1 MIQLD
6 SIILSDRIEAQIDWV
21 DQLTWQPIG
30 QQIRYALAGNPV
42 INENPRTGRPITL
55 VAELPWCWLSANTVN
70 SLYQLASELNYT
82 FSFIY
87 GSYSANVRFR
97 RDAGP
102 LELSPV
108 NPLKDYYTGTIY
120 LIEV

>member
-6 SIILSDRIEAQIDWV
+6 TIQLTDRVESQIDWV
-21 DQLTWQPIG
+21 DQLTWLPIG

-42 INENPRTGRPITL
+42 IMENPRMGRPITL
-55 VAELPWCWLSANTVN
+55 VAELPWCWLSANTVA
-70 SLYQLASELNYT
+70 SLYSLASELNYT

-87 GSYSANVRFR
+87 GDFSANVRFR

-102 LELSPV
+102 LEFTPV
-108 NPLKDYYTGTIY
+108 TPLKEYYTGSIY